1 MLYLPK
7 DNSSVHN
14 SPHTPWPSRPLFTA
28 QEECQDHARHNRVR
42 SFSPSTSDYEEDHW
56 TDVRPGFK
64 DRRDTVKQRNRSDHE
79 LPLGSH
85 SGQNHRTSANQNGM
99 TRPVLNGWSNV
110 VQLIK
115 NDLSEQGYLRY
126 SCDDKLFEPVY
137 ELETILSR
145 RHQATEQPE
154 KILTRHSSMRV
165 GHSRAWQEECV
176 GRRSDGRLV
185 RRLNSSKSRSGDGQ
199 RHVRFQDDDQWNNV
213 NSDRQRTS
221 EGRHESIQAGRNVQI
236 GRPGSLHEVSR
247 TYSTGDF
254 QQASRVRSFP
264 LQKEQGPCRFRE
276 RGGWEGHSCRVQRE
290 SRESAHSCRDEWRR
304 EGRESRQYRGEHGRR
319 HGRRQGYPEERSSSE
334 DEEEERERVW
344 RREERQDPRPSN
356 CSLSVSGKGNSPK
369 AGIVRDRT
377 CLDLGEL
384 EQVLRDEELA
394 HRLQELEEKI
404 HRQNSSLATP
414 SQTQYPAGD
423 FRVAQVAQ
431 DEEIARF
438 IQKEEL
444 EAQMRSGQLEH
455 CGPVRGY
462 REMSHVYDH
471 NGVYDRQMQR
481 ERLDSEGF
489 VSPGYESSPER
500 QPSSHT
506 TIAVQPQ
513 QHTRNVVE
521 DLDPTFPRNDSGPAE
536 QDTGG
541 TLQMQSTS
549 QTASNLE
556 PAFVTPTKRHL
567 PKSLRI
573 KSKEKKESTK
583 RKGSCKQQ

>member
-1 MLYLPK
+1 MAELEVDSSNLAPVQEVSQYFSLLEDGALAYNLQEQEIESFYSNNVQRNQLVQK
-7 DNSSVHN
+7 DIRVAKRLQNEEKERA
-14 SPHTPWPSRPLFTA
+14 HTLRQATHQL
-28 QEECQDHARHNRVR
+28 EEQDSEYARRIQGEIQQAAEAAWR
-42 SFSPSTSDYEEDHW
+42 TEEEDKEIAK
-56 TDVRPGFK
+56 R
-64 DRRDTVKQRNRSDHE
+64 
-79 LPLGSH
+79 
-85 SGQNHRTSANQNGM
+85 
-99 TRPVLNGWSNV
+99 
-110 VQLIK
+110 
-115 NDLSEQGYLRY
+115 
-126 SCDDKLFEPVY
+126 
-137 ELETILSR
+137 
-145 RHQATEQPE
+145 
-154 KILTRHSSMRV
+154 
-165 GHSRAWQEECV
+165 
-176 GRRSDGRLV
+176 
-185 RRLNSSKSRSGDGQ
+185 
-199 RHVRFQDDDQWNNV
+199 
-213 NSDRQRTS
+213 
-221 EGRHESIQAGRNVQI
+221 IQ
-236 GRPGSLHEVSR
+236 
-247 TYSTGDF
+247 
-254 QQASRVRSFP
+254 
-264 LQKEQGPCRFRE
+264 
-276 RGGWEGHSCRVQRE
+276 
-290 SRESAHSCRDEWRR
+290 
-304 EGRESRQYRGEHGRR
+304 
-319 HGRRQGYPEERSSSE
+319 
-334 DEEEERERVW
+334 EEEELRLRQINSG
-344 RREERQDPRPSN
+344 RRTDDR
-356 CSLSVSGKGNSPK
+356 
-369 AGIVRDRT
+369 GIVRDRT